1 MLSRKKQNKMLS
13 QQSNKAQTRPVDEK
27 CHTHRQDRENYI
39 NTMSA
44 MALT

>member
-1 MLSRKKQNKMLS
+1 MLS

-44 MALT
+44 MGSDLNKNLIH